1 MSDTHTEAP
10 SVYSPSPEFAEQA
23 NATEELYREA
33 EQDRLAFWAKQADR
47 LSWDTPFTEV
57 LDWSEAP
64 FAKWFVGGK
73 LNVAYNCVDRHV
85 EAGNGDRVA
94 ILWEGA
100 PVGDSRTLTYAELQA
115 EVCRAANAL
124 TDLGLVA
131 GDRVAI
137 YMPMVPEA
145 IVAMLA
151 CARLGVMH
159 SVVFAGFS
167 ASALK
172 ARIEDAEAK
181 LVITTDGQF
190 RRGKA
195 VSLKESVDEAVGA
208 GGQAGK
214 STVEHVLVVR
224 RTGMDTPWTEGR
236 DLWWHDTVDAASP
249 EHTPE
254 AFDAEHPLFLL
265 YTSGT
270 TGKPKGIMHTS
281 GGFLTQASY
290 THHNVFD
297 VKPDTD
303 VYWCTADIGWVT
315 GHTYI
320 VYGPLSNGVTQ
331 VVYEGTPASP
341 NEHRHFEVI
350 EKYGV
355 TIYYTAP
362 TVIRMFMKFGREI
375 PDAHDLSSLR
385 LLGSVGEPIN
395 HEAWRWY
402 RDAFG
407 GNKTPIVDTW
417 WQTETGSIMISP
429 LPGVTET
436 KPGSAMR
443 PLPGIT
449 AKIVDEDG
457 NELVPGADE
466 AEHVTG
472 YLVLDEPWP
481 SMLRGIWGDPERY
494 KETYWS
500 KYGKQG
506 WYFAGD
512 GARVDSD
519 GSIWL
524 LGRIDDVMNVSGHR
538 ISTTEVESA
547 LVGHSGVA
555 EAAVVG
561 ASDETTGQ
569 GICAFVILESHAKHS
584 DEDMV
589 EVLREQVAK
598 EIGKIARP
606 REIHVVPELP
616 KTRSGKIMRRLLR
629 DVAEGRELGD
639 TSTLVDPSV
648 FEAIRA
654 EQVARLA
661 KRIRPL
667 HRPGRIPSRA
677 GSWQRCRP
685 VVC

>member
-1 MSDTHTEAP
+1 MSETISETHPTAP
-10 SVYSPSPEFAEQA
+10 SAYPPPSEFAAQA
-23 NATEELYREA
+23 NATEDLYRQA
-33 EQDRLAFWAKQADR
+33 ERDRLAFWAGQANR

-57 LDWSEAP
+57 LDWSGAP
-64 FAKWFVGGK
+64 FAKWFIGGT

-94 ILWEGA
+94 IYWEGE
-100 PVGDSRTLTYAELQA
+100 PVGDSRTITYSELLAQ
-115 EVCRAANAL
+115 VCKAANAL

-145 IVAMLA
+145 IISMLA

-167 ASALK
+167 ATALE
-172 ARIEDAEAK
+172 ARIADAQAK
-181 LVITTDGQF
+181 LVITSDGQF
-190 RRGKA
+190 RRGQA
-195 VSLKESVDEAVGA
+195 VSLKSSVDEAVA
-208 GGQAGK
+208 GQDC
-214 STVEHVLVVR
+214 VEHVLVVQ
-224 RTGMDTPWTEGR
+224 RTGIDTPWTQGR
-236 DLWWHDTVDAASP
+236 DLWWHDTVGSASP
-249 EHTPE
+249 QHTAE

-270 TGKPKGIMHTS
+270 TGKPKGIMHTC
-281 GGFLTQASY
+281 GGYLTQASY
-290 THHNVFD
+290 THSTVFD
-297 VKPDTD
+297 IKAQTD

-320 VYGPLSNGVTQ
+320 VYGPLSNGATQ
-331 VVYEGTPASP
+331 VVYEGTPAWPS
-341 NEHRHFEVI
+341 EHRHFEVI

-362 TVIRMFMKFGREI
+362 TLVRTFMKWGREF

-395 HEAWRWY
+395 PEVWRWY
-402 RDAFG
+402 RDALG
-407 GNKTPIVDTW
+407 TNRTPIVDTW
-417 WQTETGSIMISP
+417 WQTETGAVMISP
-429 LPGVTET
+429 LPGVSAA
-436 KPGSAMR
+436 KPGSAMK
-443 PLPGIT
+443 PLPGIS
-449 AKIVDEDG
+449 AKVVDEEG
-457 NELVPGADE
+457 IELVPGADE
-466 AEHVTG
+466 GEHVTG
-472 YLVLDEPWP
+472 YLVLDQPWP
-481 SMLRGIWGDPERY
+481 SMLRGIWGDPGRY
-494 KETYWS
+494 EQTYWS
-500 KYGKQG
+500 RYAERG

-547 LVGHSGVA
+547 LVAHSAVA

-561 ASDETTGQ
+561 ATDETTGQ
-569 GICAFVILESHAKHS
+569 AICAFVMLTADAHRSGA
-584 DEDMV
+584 DMV
-589 EVLREQVAK
+589 DELREQVAR

-639 TSTLVDPSV
+639 TSTLLDPAV
-648 FEAIRA
+648 FEEIRA
-654 EQVARLA
+654 GKSPR
-661 KRIRPL
+661 
-667 HRPGRIPSRA
+667 G
-677 GSWQRCRP
+677 
-685 VVC
+685 

>member
-1 MSDTHTEAP
+1 MTGSSTKQTDVP
-10 SVYSPSPEFAEQA
+10 SVYPPSEEFAAQA
-23 NATEELYREA
+23 NATEEMYSEA
-33 EQDRLAFWAKQADR
+33 EADRLAFWAKQAER

-94 ILWEGA
+94 IHWQGE
-100 PVGDSRTLTYAELQA
+100 PVDDTREITYAQLQA
-115 EVCRAANAL
+115 DVGKAANAL
-124 TDLGLVA
+124 TDMGLVA

-137 YMPMVPEA
+137 YMPMLPEA
-145 IVAMLA
+145 IVSMLA
-151 CARLGVMH
+151 CARLGIMH
-159 SVVFAGFS
+159 SVVFAVFS
-167 ASALK
+167 ATALA

-181 LVITTDGQF
+181 LVITSDGQF
-190 RRGKA
+190 RRGQA
-195 VSLKESVDEAVGA
+195 VSLKEAVDEACK
-208 GGQAGK
+208 GQE
-214 STVEHVLVVR
+214 SVEHVLVVR
-224 RTGMDTPWTEGR
+224 RTGIDTPWTEGR
-236 DLWWHDTVDAASP
+236 DLWWHDTVEPASA

-254 AFDAEHPLFLL
+254 AFDSEHPLFLL

-281 GGFLTQASY
+281 GGYLTQTSF

-297 VKPDTD
+297 LNPETD

-320 VYGPLSNGVTQ
+320 VYGPLSNGATQ
-331 VVYEGTPASP
+331 VVYEGTPNSP
-341 NEHRHFEVI
+341 NEHRHFEII

-362 TVIRMFMKFGREI
+362 TLIRMFMKWGREY

-395 HEAWRWY
+395 PEAWRWY

-417 WQTETGSIMISP
+417 WQTETGSVMISP
-429 LPGVTET
+429 LPGVTEA
-436 KPGSAMR
+436 KPGSAMK
-443 PLPGIT
+443 PLPGIS
-449 AKIVDEDG
+449 AMIVDEEG

-472 YLVLDEPWP
+472 YLVLDKPWP

-494 KETYWS
+494 RETYWS
-500 KYGKQG
+500 RYGKQG

-538 ISTTEVESA
+538 ISATEVESA

-561 ASDETTGQ
+561 AADETTGQ
-569 GICAFVILESHAKHS
+569 GICAFVILESHAKDS
-584 DEDMV
+584 GDEMV

-654 EQVARLA
+654 
-661 KRIRPL
+661 
-667 HRPGRIPSRA
+667 GNS
-677 GSWQRCRP
+677 
-685 VVC
+685 

>member
-1 MSDTHTEAP
+1 MADTNTDIP
-10 SVYSPSPEFAEQA
+10 SVYPPSSEFAAQA

-33 EQDRLAFWAKQADR
+33 EKDRSAFWAEQANR
-47 LSWDTPFTEV
+47 LSWQTPFNEV

-64 FAKWFVGGK
+64 VAKWFVGGK

-85 EAGNGDRVA
+85 EAGHGDRVA
-94 ILWEGA
+94 IHWEGE
-100 PVGDSRTLTYAELQA
+100 PTDDSRVITYSELQA
-115 EVCRAANAL
+115 EVCKAANAF

-137 YMPMVPEA
+137 YMPMLPEA

-151 CARLGVMH
+151 CARLGVLH

-167 ASALK
+167 ATALA

-181 LVITTDGQF
+181 LVITSDGQF
-190 RRGKA
+190 RRGEA
-195 VSLKESVDEAVGA
+195 VSLKESVDEAVS
-208 GGQAGK
+208 GQK
-214 STVEHVLVVR
+214 SVEHVLVVR
-224 RTGMDTPWTEGR
+224 RTKIGTPWTEDR
-236 DLWWHDTVDAASP
+236 DLWWDETVDSASP
-249 EHTPE
+249 EHTPD
-254 AFDAEHPLFLL
+254 AFDSEHPLFLL

-281 GGFLTQASY
+281 GGYLAQASY

-297 VKPDTD
+297 IKPESD

-315 GHTYI
+315 GHSYI
-320 VYGPLSNGVTQ
+320 VYGPLSNGCTQ

-341 NEHRHFEVI
+341 DEHRHFQII

-362 TVIRMFMKFGREI
+362 TLIRMFMKWGREI
-375 PDAHDLSSLR
+375 PDAHDLTSLR

-395 HEAWRWY
+395 PEAWRWY

-417 WQTETGSIMISP
+417 WQTETGAIMISP
-429 LPGVTET
+429 LPGVTDA

-443 PLPGIT
+443 PLPGIS
-449 AKIVDEDG
+449 AKIVDEEG

-472 YLVLDEPWP
+472 YLVLDQPWP

-494 KETYWS
+494 QETYWS
-500 KYGKQG
+500 RYEKQG

-519 GSIWL
+519 GAIWL

-561 ASDETTGQ
+561 ASDEATGQ
-569 GICAFVILESHAKHS
+569 GICAFVILESSVKDS
-584 DEDMV
+584 DDTMV
-589 EVLREQVAK
+589 EKLREQVAK

-654 EQVARLA
+654 S
-661 KRIRPL
+661 K
-667 HRPGRIPSRA
+667 
-677 GSWQRCRP
+677 
-685 VVC
+685 